1 MNWKKPPAQ
10 EVQSNRTRCIAGLSS
25 ARDHPLLQ
33 RLHREQGGPLEHG
46 QVPGELV
53 DRLQMIGTTL

>member
-1 MNWKKPPAQ
+1 MSCRKQPAQ
-10 EVQSNRTRCIAGLSS
+10 EALSNKTRCIAGLSS
-25 ARDHPLLQ
+25 ARDDPLLQ

-53 DRLQMIGTTL
+53 DHLQMVGTTL